1 MRKAA
6 ENREKGEMNMSYLT
20 ADRLVS
26 GQEGR
31 AYLKT
36 DGQNR
41 ELLYLKSVTAS
52 VVKRKTAVRTLGRRG
67 AQFKS
72 AGFSGSGKMVVYYV
86 TSLFREKMLEYMKTG
101 VDTSFDIVIINEDPQ
116 SGCGVQSMV
125 LKNCNLDKVVLAK
138 LDVSEDF
145 LDEELSFTFEDA
157 EMLSQFDEGE

>member
-1 MRKAA
+1 
-6 ENREKGEMNMSYLT
+6 
-20 ADRLVS
+20 
-26 GQEGR
+26 
-31 AYLKT
+31 
-36 DGQNR
+36 
-41 ELLYLKSVTAS
+41 
-52 VVKRKTAVRTLGRRG
+52 
-67 AQFKS
+67 
-72 AGFSGSGKMVVYYV
+72 MVVYYV